1 MTITKITRESCP
13 AAVFIGKKYSGPA
26 NWGEWWAN
34 GWFDTLGALPG
45 LLPINGDA
53 YTEAIRI
60 VDGTP
65 EHWLGMFFASGTA
78 VPEGFQAAEMQPM
91 EYAVCYL
98 YGSPDNGELFSMEA
112 HNQCLAA
119 LAEQGLHRKEDDWC
133 FQRCNCPR
141 FTAPD
146 EQGNVILDYGISI
159 TDK

>member
-13 AAVFIGKKYSGPA
+13 AAAFIGKKYSGPA
-26 NWGEWWAN
+26 NWGEWWSN
-34 GWFDTLGALPG
+34 GWFDTLEVLPG

-53 YTEAIRI
+53 YTEAIHI
-60 VDGTP
+60 VDGVP
-65 EHWLGMFFASGTA
+65 EHWLGMFFAAGTA
-78 VPEGFQAAEMQPM
+78 VPDGFEAAEMPPM

-119 LAEQGLHRKEDDWC
+119 LAEQGLRRKEDDWC

-141 FTAPD
+141 FTTPD

-159 TDK
+159 I